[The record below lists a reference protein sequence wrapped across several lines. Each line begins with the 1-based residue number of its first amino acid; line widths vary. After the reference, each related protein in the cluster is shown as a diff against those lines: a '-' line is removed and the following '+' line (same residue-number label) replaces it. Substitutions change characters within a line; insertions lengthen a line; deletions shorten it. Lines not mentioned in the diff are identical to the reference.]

1 MCSRIGSKPTY
12 MKNMINH
19 RLLLYPVA
27 FMVFQFYSCKKSDP
41 TPAPTPVD
49 PCSGKTIT
57 VTATPISTTGCGNDG
72 KIQVSASGSTGFT
85 FKLNASGTYQSTAV
99 FNNITPGTYTVF
111 AKDTDGC
118 EKTASVTVSAG
129 VKGPLFTQVRNLM
142 TVKCQP
148 CHNNT
153 VQNGSMNWEV
163 DCNIVANQARIKVRA
178 VDEGTMPAGGPSL
191 TTTEKAIITD
201 WINGGGKL
209 TD

>member
-1 MCSRIGSKPTY
+1 
-12 MKNMINH
+12 MKKMINH
-19 RLLLYPVA
+19 RLLLFPLAIAA
-27 FMVFQFYSCKKSDP
+27 FQLYSCKKSDP
-41 TPAPTPVD
+41 APPPTPVD

-72 KIQVSASGSTGFT
+72 RIQVSASGSTGFN
-85 FKLNASGTYQSTAV
+85 FKLNASGTYQATGV

-111 AKDTDGC
+111 AKDADGC

-148 CHNNT
+148 CHNNA
-153 VQNGSMNWEV
+153 VQNGTMNWEV

-191 TTTEKAIITD
+191 TATEKAIITD